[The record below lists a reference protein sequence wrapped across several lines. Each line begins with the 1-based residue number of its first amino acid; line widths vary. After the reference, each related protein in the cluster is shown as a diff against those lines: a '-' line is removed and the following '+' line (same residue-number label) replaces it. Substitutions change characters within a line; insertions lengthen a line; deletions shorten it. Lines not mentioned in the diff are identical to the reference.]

1 MSLTETSTKVEL
13 VAEFT
18 ALPGCEAEVESLLRD
33 LATAVR
39 SEPGCLVFDAYAM
52 TDPPA
57 VAEAEPRG
65 ETGGGTRFVVVEAYR
80 DATAFAEHLA
90 EPHGAVFNAALGPL
104 IAETNGSVLR
114 FLRRV
119 A

>member
-1 MSLTETSTKVEL
+1 MTLIETSTMVEL

-33 LATAVR
+33 LTIAVR
-39 SEPGCLVFDAYAM
+39 AEPGCLVFDAYAL

-57 VAEAEPRG
+57 VAEADPPW
-65 ETGGGTRFVVVEAYR
+65 TAGGTRFVVVEAYR
-80 DATAFAEHLA
+80 DAAAFAEHLA
-90 EPHGAVFNAALGPL
+90 QQHGAVFNAALGPL
-104 IAETNGSVLR
+104 IAETNGSELR